1 MRAVLALPCAAT
13 TCRHASAS
21 AVLSSAG
28 QRATHVKNNTPQLDG
43 LHHRSWRRRVHT
55 TGLCS
60 PKGNRLEGMGATSNL
75 VQKEQTRIRCC
86 APREQH
92 LSRNTSVHGLSAVRA
107 CVTHTG
113 LLPSYW
119 SAVLCCPACNKK
131 PCSSAATATCNNP
144 LCWLRCLSTHQCS
157 GQVPIRCSKTLGCC
171 KAQPKTSMACPVNAW
186 ALQCSG
192 GRTSKRS
199 AGDTEK
205 GSGPALDAMAA
216 ATPVRNT
223 PAPTTMSQLEAAA
236 ADCCW
241 QSCLARLS

>member
-1 MRAVLALPCAAT
+1 MAQTGSHNRALFPQGQQVGRHEYYLEPRAEGTNKNQVLFPSRPAPFKE
-13 TCRHASAS
+13 H
-21 AVLSSAG
+21 
-28 QRATHVKNNTPQLDG
+28 P
-43 LHHRSWRRRVHT
+43 
-55 TGLCS
+55 S
-60 PKGNRLEGMGATSNL
+60 PWIE
-75 VQKEQTRIRCC
+75 CC
-86 APREQH
+86 AC
-92 LSRNTSVHGLSAVRA
+92 L
-107 CVTHTG
+107 CDHTG

-119 SAVLCCPACNKK
+119 SAMLYCPACNKK

-157 GQVPIRCSKTLGCC
+157 GQVPIRCSKMLGCC

-223 PAPTTMSQLEAAA
+223 PAPTTMSQLQAAA